1 MVPSADSTS
10 GNGAATPGPSGG
22 KPYLFSGI
30 QPSGEI
36 HIGNYCGAIRNWVR
50 LLDDYR
56 AIFCIVD
63 YHAIT
68 QEYDPSQMQ
77 NRIRRAAIV
86 NMAAGLDP
94 ERCLLF
100 VQSEVPEH
108 TELAWIFNCITP
120 LGEAMRMTQFKEKSD
135 EHRQNV
141 NLGLLTYP
149 VLQAAD
155 ILLYRA
161 RFVPVGEDQVQHI
174 ELAREI
180 ARKFN
185 NTFGEYFPEP
195 SAKLTQAARIKGL
208 DGQKKMSKSLNNYIG
223 MTDSPDV
230 VWSRLRGAF
239 TDPARLRKSD
249 PGHPEVCN
257 IFSLH
262 KVYSHPTEVM
272 EIDAA
277 CRSAKIGCVECKKK
291 LAAHIDAANAPII
304 ERYQALHA
312 DTDRV
317 WDVLHTGAEKARALA
332 QETME
337 EVRRLTGLRR

>member
-1 MVPSADSTS
+1 MKHRV
-10 GNGAATPGPSGG
+10 
-22 KPYLFSGI
+22 LSGI
-30 QPSGEI
+30 QPSGTI
-36 HIGNYCGAIRNWVR
+36 HLGNYHGAIKNWVAM
-50 LLDDYR
+50 LDEYDCY
-56 AIFCIVD
+56 FCIVD
-63 YHAIT
+63 YHAMT
-68 QEYDPSQMQ
+68 VPYDPARMPELVFD
-77 NRIRRAAIV
+77 AACV
-86 NMAAGLDP
+86 NMACGLDP
-94 ERCLLF
+94 ERCVLF
-100 VQSEVPEH
+100 IQSHVIEH

-120 LGEAMRMTQFKEKSD
+120 LGEAMRMTQFKEKSE
-135 EHRQNV
+135 EHKQHV

-208 DGQKKMSKSLNNYIG
+208 DGRKKMSKSLNNYIG
-223 MTDSPDV
+223 MTDPPEV

-239 TDPARLRKSD
+239 TDPARKRKND

-272 EIDAA
+272 EIDAD
-277 CRSAKIGCVECKKK
+277 CRSAKIGCVECKKR
-291 LAAHIDAANAPII
+291 LAARIDAANAPVI
-304 ERYQALHA
+304 ERYRALHA
-312 DTDRV
+312 DPDRV
-317 WDVLHTGAEKARALA
+317 RDVLKEGAKKAKALA
-332 QETME
+332 VETME
-337 EVRRLTGLRR
+337 EVRRRTGLRAP